1 MMVFSYQDVHNL
13 ACDKFFSGAYQSE
26 LSYPGQIVSESKKAR
41 VFMKWILYHNRLTSA
56 NWSDIGESQPWQIE
70 VLLNRMKAKKD
81 PAENES
87 GPVNLE

>member
-13 ACDKFFSGAYQSE
+13 ACDKFVSGAYQSE

-56 NWSDIGESQPWQIE
+56 NWSDIGECQPWQIE
-70 VLLNRMKAKKD
+70 VLLNRMKAKKN
-81 PAENES
+81 PEENGS
-87 GPVNLE
+87 APVNLE